1 MKASGRKNTW
11 SVFECNICN
20 CWLFGECENKIQI
33 LLNNEFNFGKRRELR
48 KKIVKENELKDLTL
62 DLLI

>member
-1 MKASGRKNTW
+1 M
-11 SVFECNICN
+11 
-20 CWLFGECENKIQI
+20 LCENKIQI
-33 LLNNEFNFGKRRELR
+33 LLNNEFNFIKRRDLR

>member
-33 LLNNEFNFGKRRELR
+33 LLNL
-48 KKIVKENELKDLTL
+48 ILLKEE
-62 DLLI
+62 I